1 MQETITPT
9 AESTF
14 SGKIQTVGRTV
25 SRHTIQEFG
34 TGRITLCAFAEGNT
48 VSLTTP
54 DCKGSKSGMTGMFE
68 YKDIKI
74 KGQKLL
80 LKQTS
85 TVLH

>member
-1 MQETITPT
+1 MQETIPPT

-14 SGKIQTVGRTV
+14 NGKIQAVGRTV
-25 SRHTIQEFG
+25 SRHTIQESG
-34 TGRITLCAFAEGNT
+34 AGRITLCAFAERNT
-48 VSLTTP
+48 VFLATP
-54 DCKGSKSGMTGMFE
+54 DCKGSKSGMTGIFE
-68 YKDIKI
+68 YKGIKI